1 MNENIDQSVI
11 NFNFFYS
18 VFDLFSFRR
27 LGSSSVR
34 HLTYPGHTLVTTV
47 SWSPS
52 GQFLV
57 SGSPADSNLMVGAF
71 NRIWSRG
78 WQNVHIACSIISF
91 FEKKQLDLMVG
102 CPVQSLFCVAQ
113 FLDVLCEFCG
123 SCWMVAKL
131 KNCWLILMAR
141 QGREKKIWRNEKL
154 KSKFF

>member
-34 HLTYPGHTLVTTV
+34 HLTYPGHTPVTAV

-57 SGSPADSNLMVGAF
+57 SGSPADSNLMVGALEYD
-71 NRIWSRG
+71 
-78 WQNVHIACSIISF
+78 Q
-91 FEKKQLDLMVG
+91 EDDKMY
-102 CPVQSLFCVAQ
+102 
-113 FLDVLCEFCG
+113 
-123 SCWMVAKL
+123 
-131 KNCWLILMAR
+131 ILPAV
-141 QGREKKIWRNEKL
+141 
-154 KSKFF
+154 

>member
-34 HLTYPGHTLVTTV
+34 HLTYPGHTPVTTV

-57 SGSPADSNLMVGAF
+57 SGSPADSNLMVGALEYDQEDDKMYILPAVQLVF
-71 NRIWSRG
+71 L
-78 WQNVHIACSIISF
+78 
-91 FEKKQLDLMVG
+91 KK
-102 CPVQSLFCVAQ
+102 S
-113 FLDVLCEFCG
+113 
-123 SCWMVAKL
+123 
-131 KNCWLILMAR
+131 NLI
-141 QGREKKIWRNEKL
+141 
-154 KSKFF
+154 

>member
-34 HLTYPGHTLVTTV
+34 HLTYPGHTPVTTV

-52 GQFLV
+52 GQLLV
-57 SGSPADSNLMVGAF
+57 SGSPADSNLMVGALE
-71 NRIWSRG
+71 NYQEDDKMYIITS
-78 WQNVHIACSIISF
+78 SIISFF

-131 KNCWLILMAR
+131 KNC
-141 QGREKKIWRNEKL
+141 
-154 KSKFF
+154 

>member
-34 HLTYPGHTLVTTV
+34 HLTYPGHTPVTTV

-52 GQFLV
+52 GQLLV
-57 SGSPADSNLMVGAF
+57 SGSPADSNLMVGALE
-71 NRIWSRG
+71 NYQEDDKMYIITS
-78 WQNVHIACSIISF
+78 SIISFF

-113 FLDVLCEFCG
+113 FLDVLCKLFCG
-123 SCWMVAKL
+123 CWMVAKL
-131 KNCWLILMAR
+131 KNC
-141 QGREKKIWRNEKL
+141 
-154 KSKFF
+154 

>member
-18 VFDLFSFRR
+18 VFDLFSLHR

-34 HLTYPGHTLVTTV
+34 HLTYPGHTPVTTV

-52 GQFLV
+52 GQLLV
-57 SGSPADSNLMVGAF
+57 SGSPADSNLMVGALEYD
-71 NRIWSRG
+71 
-78 WQNVHIACSIISF
+78 QEDSF

-102 CPVQSLFCVAQ
+102 CPLQSLFCVAQ

-131 KNCWLILMAR
+131 KNC
-141 QGREKKIWRNEKL
+141 
-154 KSKFF
+154 